1 MELQKQSVFRRRKE
15 ENMSKIV
22 AIGGG
27 FDGRHGDFLVR
38 HILSLCDKEK
48 PNFLTIP
55 TTIFDNFDT
64 SMYSR
69 FFNWGCEVDAL
80 FVTRDYVTEALIAEK
95 IRKADVIHVPGGNL
109 RFVAEMWRRYHVDK
123 YLREAAQAGK
133 VLFGASSGSMCW
145 FREGYDDCGPE
156 HEFMFVDCLDL
167 IPYCNCPH
175 YDSETW
181 QSFNDVVRSRKIS
194 SIACE
199 NDAAICFVDDKRYI
213 LHSPERPDARCWFF
227 DAEDDY
233 RRIDLDAHP
242 EVLERL

>member
-1 MELQKQSVFRRRKE
+1 
-15 ENMSKIV
+15 
-22 AIGGG
+22 
-27 FDGRHGDFLVR
+27 
-38 HILSLCDKEK
+38 
-48 PNFLTIP
+48 
-55 TTIFDNFDT
+55 
-64 SMYSR
+64 MYSR
-69 FFNWGCEVDAL
+69 FFNRGCEVDAL

>member
-1 MELQKQSVFRRRKE
+1 
-15 ENMSKIV
+15 MSKIV

-27 FDGRHGDFLVR
+27 FDGKHGDFLVR

-69 FFNWGCEVDAL
+69 FFNGGCEVDAL

-109 RFVAEMWRRYHVDK
+109 RLVAEMWRRYHVDK

>member
-1 MELQKQSVFRRRKE
+1 
-15 ENMSKIV
+15 MSRIV

-27 FDGRHGDFLVR
+27 FGGKHADFLVR
-38 HILSLCDKEK
+38 HILALGEKEK
-48 PNFLTIP
+48 PNFLVIP
-55 TTIFDNFDT
+55 TTTYDNFDT

-80 FVTRDYVTEALIAEK
+80 FVTRDYVTEEWIAEK

-109 RFVAEMWRRYHVDK
+109 RFVSEMWRRYHVDK
-123 YLREAAQAGK
+123 YLREAAQANK

-156 HEFMFVDCLDL
+156 NAFMFVDCLDL

-175 YDSETW
+175 YDSESW

>member
-1 MELQKQSVFRRRKE
+1 
-15 ENMSKIV
+15 MSRIV

-27 FDGRHGDFLVR
+27 FGGKHADFLVR
-38 HILSLCDKEK
+38 HILSLCEKEK
-48 PNFLTIP
+48 PNFLVIP
-55 TTIFDNFDT
+55 TTTYDNFDT

-80 FVTRDYVTEALIAEK
+80 FVTRDYVTEEWIAEK

-109 RFVAEMWRRYHVDK
+109 RFVSEMWRRYHVDK
-123 YLREAAQAGK
+123 YLREAAQANK

-156 HEFMFVDCLDL
+156 NAFMFVDCLDL

-175 YDSETW
+175 YDSDSW

>member
-1 MELQKQSVFRRRKE
+1 
-15 ENMSKIV
+15 MSRIV

-27 FDGRHGDFLVR
+27 FGGKYADFLVR
-38 HILSLCDKEK
+38 HILSLCEKEK
-48 PNFLTIP
+48 PNFLVIP
-55 TTIFDNFDT
+55 TTTYDNFDT

-80 FVTRDYVTEALIAEK
+80 FVTRDYVTEEWIAEK

-109 RFVAEMWRRYHVDK
+109 RFVSEMWRRYHVDK